1 MTLRNT
7 LAAALA
13 AGVFSSAAGLTVSP
27 AAHAAAIQSEAP
39 DTQAVLQATIAD
51 LRTGEP
57 DTSNFAPELAEAV
70 SGQQPMVDQF
80 FAQAGAT
87 GDITYQASQ
96 DGADLY
102 LVEFENVRTLW
113 AIATEGETITAL
125 AFQQAP
131 PQGAAGQQPQQPR

>member
-1 MTLRNT
+1 MTLRNS
-7 LAAALA
+7 LVAALA
-13 AGVFSSAAGLTVSP
+13 AGVFTSVSGLAATP
-27 AAHAAAIQSEAP
+27 AQAAAIQSEAP
-39 DTQAVLQATIAD
+39 ESQTVLESTIAD
-51 LRTGEP
+51 LRSGDP
-57 DTSNFAPELAEAV
+57 DTSNFAPELAEAI
-70 SGQQPMVDQF
+70 GQQQPMVDQF

-87 GDITYQASQ
+87 NAVAYQTSQ

-131 PQGAAGQQPQQPR
+131 PPGAAGRQPQQPQ

>member
-1 MTLRNT
+1 MTLRTT
-7 LAAALA
+7 LAAVLA
-13 AGVFSSAAGLTVSP
+13 AGVFTSVSGL
-27 AAHAAAIQSEAP
+27 AAAPAGAAVIQSEAP
-39 DTQAVLQATIAD
+39 ASQAVLESTIAD
-51 LRTGEP
+51 LRTGDP
-57 DTSNFAPELAEAV
+57 DTSDFAPELAEAI
-70 SGQQPMVDQF
+70 GEQQPMVDQF

-87 GDITYQASQ
+87 TGVSYQTSR

-131 PQGAAGQQPQQPR
+131 PPQAAGQQPQQPQ

>member
-1 MTLRNT
+1 MTLRNS

-13 AGVFSSAAGLTVSP
+13 AGVFTSVSSL
-27 AAHAAAIQSEAP
+27 AAAPAQAATIQSEAP
-39 DTQAVLQATIAD
+39 DSQAVLESTIAD
-51 LRTGEP
+51 LRSGDP
-57 DTSNFAPELAEAV
+57 DTSNFAPELAEAI
-70 SGQQPMVDQF
+70 GEQQPMVDQF
-80 FAQAGAT
+80 FTQAGETSTVA
-87 GDITYQASQ
+87 YQTSR

-131 PQGAAGQQPQQPR
+131 PPGAAGQQPQQPQ